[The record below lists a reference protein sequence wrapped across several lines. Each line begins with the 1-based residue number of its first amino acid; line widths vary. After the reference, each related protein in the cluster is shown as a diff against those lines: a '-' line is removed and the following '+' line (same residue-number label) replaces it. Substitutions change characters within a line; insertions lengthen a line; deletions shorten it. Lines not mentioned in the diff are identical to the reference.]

1 GPRKMKAAVLTV
13 SDSCFN
19 GTRIDESGEYIK
31 RVLLENG
38 WEVPFKEILPDEKK
52 LIEDKLKEWVNRV
65 DLILTTGGTG
75 LSPRDVT
82 PEATLEILEKRAS
95 GISEFIRW
103 EGLKKTF
110 RASLSRAEAGL
121 KGSTLIVNLPG
132 SLNAVKDGMEA
143 LFKIL
148 PHALEMMA
156 GKGHE

>member
-1 GPRKMKAAVLTV
+1 MKAAVLTV
-13 SDSCFN
+13 SDSCFK

-103 EGLKKTF
+103 EGLKKTS